1 VAAEVATAGA
11 EAGAAAADEEITFR
25 LTSDWGAAFPD
36 QEVDFTFLLR
46 NERPDGEGNSL
57 NDVRISSTLPS
68 NLEVLGATA
77 DRGQDPS
84 ITGNDILYTLDELQP
99 GESVEITVNTLIKGG
114 IPAGTILVVQGQL
127 LYDTITIPLNSN
139 IVTVR
144 IVGTGSRLAATITTA
159 GPSPTPAPSDTAT
172 PAPSDTATPDV
183 AGATGATATTPSPTQ
198 AVAGVAEEPG
208 ETEAA
213 PTGEPAAPI
222 PATSAGV
229 PVAGFFLLGMTMLV
243 RTVRLKRERERL

>member
-1 VAAEVATAGA
+1 VATAGA
-11 EAGAAAADEEITFR
+11 ESGAAAADEEITFR
-25 LTSDWGAAFPD
+25 LTSDWGAAFPG

-46 NERPDGEGNSL
+46 NDRPDDEGNAL
-57 NDVRISSTLPS
+57 NDIEISSTLPS

-84 ITGNDILYTLDELQP
+84 ITGNDILFTLDELQP
-99 GESVEITVNTLIKGG
+99 GESVEITINTLIKSG
-114 IPAGTILVVQGQL
+114 IPAGTILIVQGQL
-127 LYDTITIPLNSN
+127 LYDAITIPINSN

-159 GPSPTPAPSDTAT
+159 GPSPTSQPSPSATPAPTDTAT
-172 PAPSDTATPDV
+172 PATPVTTGTA
-183 AGATGATATTPSPTQ
+183 GTAITSSPTQ
-198 AVAGVAEEPG
+198 QVAGVAGEP
-208 ETEAA
+208 ETE
-213 PTGEPAAPI
+213 PPEEPAAPI